1 MKKIVTL
8 GEIML
13 RFSTSLGERLSQTNH
28 LNMHYGG
35 AESNVAVALSNFGH
49 DVYFMSKVPDNPLG
63 LAVERHL
70 RSFNVHTDY
79 LLKGGERLGTYY
91 LETGVGGRSA
101 QVTYDRKYSSFS
113 KLTLE
118 ELELDFDE
126 VFSNADLFH
135 ISGITP
141 ALSERLKE
149 MTLYALKKT
158 REHGVMTSFD
168 FNYRAKLWSHKEA
181 SETIQELLPYVDIC
195 SCGELDAVYLL
206 GMEEPSDSTNKLER
220 LHYYYKNIQEKYPNI
235 QCFSSTI
242 REVLSASSN
251 RLQGIFYRDGDLYQ
265 SKVYDI
271 NHIVDRVGA
280 GDAFASGILH
290 GILEKAAPQQ
300 IVSFAT
306 AAAALK
312 HTIHGDCNAF
322 SLEEIIAMA
331 ENESGKI
338 VR

>member
-13 RFSTSLGERLSQTNH
+13 RLSTGLGERLSQTDQ
-28 LNMHYGG
+28 LSMHYGG
-35 AESNVAVALSNFGH
+35 AEANVGIALSNFGH
-49 DVYFMSKVPDNPLG
+49 DVYFVSKVPANPLG

-70 RSFNVHTDY
+70 RSFNVDTEY
-79 LLKGGERLGTYY
+79 LLKGGECLGTYY

-113 KLTLE
+113 TLTME
-118 ELELDFDE
+118 EIDFDE
-126 VFSNADLFH
+126 VFSDAHLFH

-141 ALSERLKE
+141 ALSTGLKE
-149 MTLYALKKT
+149 LTLYALKKA

-168 FNYRAKLWSHKEA
+168 FNYRAKLWSHQEA
-181 SETIQELLPYVDIC
+181 SDAIQLMLPFVDIC

-206 GMEEPSDSTNKLER
+206 GMETSSDSFEKVEKLI
-220 LHYYYKNIQEKYPNI
+220 YYYTKIQEKFPNI

-242 REVLSASSN
+242 RDVISASEN
-251 RLQGIFYRDGDLYQ
+251 RLQGILYKDGNLYQ
-265 SKVYDI
+265 SKVYHIDY
-271 NHIVDRVGA
+271 IVDRVGA

-290 GILEKAAPQQ
+290 GIIEQADPQQ

-312 HTIHGDCNAF
+312 HTVHGDCNVF
-322 SLEEIIAMA
+322 SVEEIIAMA
-331 ENESGKI
+331 ENTPGKI